1 MLQTTRSLRALTA
14 LVVLLAITFLGAAG
28 PRLTHAASANAPSSS
43 TFTTVI
49 GEEPPTMDPDKTSAA
64 VTGTI
69 MAYVGDPL
77 INLSL
82 NDKKYVRGLA
92 TKWKISHHGLY
103 YDFQLR
109 HDVKFQDGTPLTAA
123 AVVATYKRAL
133 SPAIK
138 SPVAGG
144 MLGPVKTIKTT
155 GKYSF
160 EIRLKQPFAFLMY
173 DLTSPLLAPLSPTA
187 IAKEG
192 ANFGRQP
199 VSTGPWIFKSWVTG
213 SAITLQRNPNYHWA
227 PPFLKNHGPAHIK
240 TIVFRIITDEAT
252 QTAAFQ
258 SGEVDEL
265 ALPSTSV
272 RQFIAQHRYKIY
284 KYPRQGVGLFMEF
297 NVTKAPFNDIRVRQ
311 ALNYAINKRPVL
323 QIGLQGLG
331 IPACG
336 TLSPTIAGYWKGI
349 CRYRYSYNPKK
360 ALQLLKQAGWT
371 MKNGTLEK
379 NGQPFTFT
387 ITTPPIDSWK
397 RSAAVVQQQLKNI
410 GITMNVQ
417 TYDFATVLQKAAS
430 GDSQADFMGYTYST
444 SHIFYIWFHSSQIGT
459 GLANSHF
466 RNAKLDAMIM
476 ANDHTTNAKKRYAI
490 DQKIQKFIADKALW
504 VPLWT
509 NNVYVAFQPRVHG
522 QVLDKIGNLYLQDA
536 TLSH

>member
-1 MLQTTRSLRALTA
+1 MFQISSAVRALAA
-14 LVVLLAITFLGAAG
+14 LAVLLSMTLLGIVG
-28 PRLTHAASANAPSSS
+28 PRATHAASPNAPSSS
-43 TFTTVI
+43 TFTNVLA
-49 GEEPPTMDPDKTSAA
+49 EEPPTMDPDKTSAA
-64 VTGTI
+64 VTTTVMGYI
-69 MAYVGDPL
+69 GDPL

-92 TKWKISHHGLY
+92 TKWKISHRGHY

-109 HDVKFQDGTPLTAA
+109 HDVKFQDGTPLTAS
-123 AVVATYKRAL
+123 AVVATYKRAI

-160 EIRLKQPFAFLMY
+160 EIRLKQPFAFLLY

-187 IAKEG
+187 LAKEG
-192 ANFGRQP
+192 DNFGRHP
-199 VSTGPWIFKSWVTG
+199 VSTGPWIFKSWITG
-213 SAITLQRNPNYHWA
+213 SQITLQRNPNYHWA

-258 SGEVDEL
+258 SGEADEL

-272 RQFIAQHRYKIY
+272 RQFTAQHKYKIY

-297 NVTKAPFNDIRVRQ
+297 NVTKAPFNDIRVRR
-311 ALNYAINKRPVL
+311 ALNYAINKKAVL
-323 QIGLQGLG
+323 AIGLQGLG
-331 IPACG
+331 ITACG
-336 TLSPTIAGYWKGI
+336 TLSPTINGYSKGM
-349 CRYRYSYNPKK
+349 CKYRYSYNPKK
-360 ALQLLKQAGWT
+360 ALQLLAQAGWS
-371 MKNGTLEK
+371 MKGGTLEK
-379 NGQPFTFT
+379 NGQPLTFT
-387 ITTPPIDSWK
+387 IITPPIDSWK
-397 RSAAVVQQQLKNI
+397 RSAAVVQQQLKAV
-410 GITMNVQ
+410 GITMNIQ
-417 TYDFATVLQKAAS
+417 TYDFATVLQKAAA

-466 RNAKLDAMIM
+466 RSAKLDSMIM
-476 ANDHTTNAKKRYAI
+476 ANDHTANTKKRDAI
-490 DQKIQKFIADKALW
+490 DRNIQKFIANQALW

-522 QVLDKIGNLYLQDA
+522 QVLDKLGNQYLQDA